1 MDNFVAQHQDKSRNA
16 LSKAVEASF
25 LAWLEE
31 LRADEAQFSAEKI
44 MMLGVIYWRFFL
56 MLLRHLGY
64 LSSKQIHII
73 LQPVSNGFS
82 CYHLSVS
89 SISYHKV
96 MNKLYQMIIL

>member
-44 MMLGVIYWRFFL
+44 MMLGVIYWHFL
-56 MLLRHLGY
+56 MLL
-64 LSSKQIHII
+64 
-73 LQPVSNGFS
+73 
-82 CYHLSVS
+82 
-89 SISYHKV
+89 
-96 MNKLYQMIIL
+96 